1 MRIVGEQA
9 ETTQRF
15 EGRIY
20 SYNESRE
27 SFCVYDLTKDGKRTH
42 QKIIIK
48 KETQIPAQCN

>member
-9 ETTQRF
+9 KTTQRF

-27 SFCVYDLTKDGKRTH
+27 SFWVYDLTKDGKKTEKGRNAS
-42 QKIIIK
+42 
-48 KETQIPAQCN
+48 KENN